1 MYFTVRR
8 LQPPGNNILVG
19 FIIGRAMA
27 GCLVAASA
35 AVSVRPDGIKTQ
47 SSVTSVEVTQH
58 SFNPTFRGFRK
69 FRVLWKHHIC
79 TFIHTC
85 IIMETLAE

>member
-1 MYFTVRR
+1 MYFTVRG

-27 GCLVAASA
+27 GWLLAATA

-47 SSVTSVEVTQH
+47 SSVTSTEERGGTRYQTQH
-58 SFNPTFRGFRK
+58 NFHQT
-69 FRVLWKHHIC
+69 I
-79 TFIHTC
+79 
-85 IIMETLAE
+85 

>member
-8 LQPPGNNILVG
+8 LRPPGNNILVG

-27 GCLVAASA
+27 GWLVAATTA

-47 SSVTSVEVTQH
+47 SSVTSTEELGGTRRDEERYQTQW
-58 SFNPTFRGFRK
+58 ND
-69 FRVLWKHHIC
+69 WDW
-79 TFIHTC
+79 
-85 IIMETLAE
+85 